1 MARCAVGSTDTKLL
15 GLSSNTWNFSK
26 VVGDQVGFEFGV
38 ERVGG
43 SKEKHPRELASLRTD
58 DDDEVSEEKA
68 LRRVN
73 QRRGRK
79 RRGRSTAVSGGATG
93 GKVQKRC
100 QLWKILSG
108 LMMI

>member
-1 MARCAVGSTDTKLL
+1 MDCQAIRGIFLR
-15 GLSSNTWNFSK
+15 
-26 VVGDQVGFEFGV
+26 VVGDQVGFEFEV

-93 GKVQKRC
+93 GKVKKRC